1 MALERGGGGGRVTS
15 TKKSGTSG
23 VTYTPKVSSTPPP
36 LNDRGGY
43 SVAQASTGLPFN
55 SDGSVGGGGSY
66 GGGGGGGSYDSGVA
80 APAVT
85 SPSEED
91 YLAGDS
97 GYTTQLSALQS
108 ALQRYIADSDFQRKN
123 YETDYGKSLRDLG
136 YDEGKKAW
144 NWTDQLTASGRGYQN
159 QLNDF
164 GARGMLQSSGYADAF
179 NELQRMLGQQYD
191 SLSSAKTTYMT
202 DLDNQ
207 LANYKGEN
215 TSSQQAARAEA
226 LARRA
231 AQYGV

>member
-1 MALERGGGGGRVTS
+1 MGYDPSTKQVIDSPAYTGRLGSSVTS
-15 TKKSGTSG
+15 G
-23 VTYTPKVSSTPPP
+23 
-36 LNDRGGY
+36 
-43 SVAQASTGLPFN
+43 
-55 SDGSVGGGGSY
+55 GGGGSY
-66 GGGGGGGSYDSGVA
+66 GGGSYGGGSYGGGGDVA
-80 APAVT
+80 PPVVT
-85 SPSEED
+85 PPSEED

-179 NELQRMLGQQYD
+179 NELQRMLNQQYD
-191 SLSSAKTTYMT
+191 SLSSAKTNYMT

-207 LANYKGEN
+207 IANYKGEN

-231 AQYGV
+231 AQYGI